1 MSMLR
6 ELKRRNVIKVAIAYA
21 VVAWLLIEVTATT
34 FPILQLPDWSV
45 TLITV
50 FILIGFPLAL
60 ILAWA
65 FEITPEGIKLEKDV
79 ERDES
84 ITHVTGRN
92 IDYIIIAALILALGF
107 FAFDKFVLDP
117 SRDAEREET
126 VAKLE
131 RSEALAESA
140 GENSIAVL
148 PFENLSPDPANQYF
162 SDGMTEELISKLSRV
177 KDLQVT
183 ARTSVARFKGTDKDI
198 REIGEELG
206 VRYVLEGS
214 VRKAGDRVR
223 ITAQLIDATTG
234 FHVWSDDFNGTLK
247 DVFAAQEE
255 TALKIV
261 EALHLVLSPT
271 EEAAVR
277 RRYTENP
284 AAYDAYLQGWAL
296 IESFNPGVDGPAKL
310 DAARQHFE
318 RAMAFDSVYPLAF
331 VGLAFVESY
340 YAWIGEG
347 TDDNIARAEKHARLA
362 LALDPG
368 LSEAHAVLGDI
379 HGLRDEWVAAIAAY
393 HEAIRLDPQNTYAW
407 EELAWALNSKDPPEP
422 VEAEQTAREAI
433 RLEPTWPFNYYQLG
447 WALETQG
454 RYEEAVVA
462 LEQALRI
469 NPAFIVGS
477 RKLGEIHLAQ
487 GQYGKA
493 LARFETV
500 REKRQSLRLLAD
512 IATAHA
518 GLGNEDQA
526 LATLEE
532 ALAGGYR
539 DFAMLET
546 SSHFAALR
554 GDARFQSLLAEYKD

>member
-1 MSMLR
+1 MSIVQ
-6 ELKRRNVIKVAIAYA
+6 ELKRRNVIKVAVAYV

-79 ERDES
+79 ERS
-84 ITHVTGRN
+84 ASTTHITGRN

-117 SRDAEREET
+117 SRDAKREEAI
-126 VAKLE
+126 AKLE
-131 RSEALAESA
+131 RSEALAESTS
-140 GENSIAVL
+140 ENSIAVL
-148 PFENLSPDPANQYF
+148 PFTNLSPDPANQYF

-261 EALHLVLSPT
+261 EALHLALSPT

-277 RRYTENP
+277 QRYTENP
-284 AAYDAYLQGWAL
+284 DAYDAYLQGWAL
-296 IESFNPGVDGPAKL
+296 LESFNPGIDGSAKIDIAL
-310 DAARQHFE
+310 QHFE
-318 RAMAFDSVYPLAF
+318 QALALDSDYALALA
-331 VGLAFVESY
+331 GLAAAESFY
-340 YAWIGEG
+340 FWIGVG
-347 TDDNIARAEKHARLA
+347 TDDNLVRAEQYAGRA
-362 LALDPG
+362 LALEPR
-368 LSEAHAVLGDI
+368 LSEAHVVVGDI
-379 HGLRDEWVAAIAAY
+379 HAFRDQWAAAIAAY
-393 HEAIRLDPQNTYAW
+393 RYAIRLDPQNALAW
-407 EELAWALNSKDPPEP
+407 EELAWALNHVDPPEP
-422 VEAEQTAREAI
+422 VAAEEAAREAL
-433 RLEPTWPFNYYQLG
+433 RLEPTFLYNYYQLG
-447 WALETQG
+447 HALEIQG
-454 RYEEAVVA
+454 RYEEASEA

-469 NPAFIVGS
+469 NPAFLVGI
-477 RKLGEIHLAQ
+477 RTLGEIRLAQ

-500 REKRQSLRLLAD
+500 REIRQSLRLLAD

-532 ALAGGYR
+532 ALASGYR

-554 GDARFQSLLAEYKD
+554 ADARFQSLLAEYKD

>member
-1 MSMLR
+1 MSIVQ
-6 ELKRRNVIKVAIAYA
+6 ELKRRNVIKVAVAYV

-79 ERDES
+79 ERS
-84 ITHVTGRN
+84 ASTTHITGRN

-117 SRDAEREET
+117 SRDAKREEAI
-126 VAKLE
+126 AKLE
-131 RSEALAESA
+131 RSEALAESTS
-140 GENSIAVL
+140 ENSIAVL
-148 PFENLSPDPANQYF
+148 PFTNLSPDPANQYF

-198 REIGEELG
+198 REIGAELG

-261 EALHLVLSPT
+261 EALHLALSPT

-277 RRYTENP
+277 QRYTENP
-284 AAYDAYLQGWAL
+284 DAYDAYLQGWAL
-296 IESFNPGVDGPAKL
+296 LESFNPGIDGSAKIDIAL
-310 DAARQHFE
+310 QHFE
-318 RAMAFDSVYPLAF
+318 QALALDSDYALALA
-331 VGLAFVESY
+331 GLATVESFY
-340 YAWIGEG
+340 FWIGVG
-347 TDDNIARAEKHARLA
+347 TDDNLVRAEQYAGRA
-362 LALDPG
+362 LALEPR
-368 LSEAHAVLGDI
+368 LSEAHVVVGDI
-379 HGLRDEWVAAIAAY
+379 HAFRDQWAAAIAAY
-393 HEAIRLDPQNTYAW
+393 RYAIRLDPQNYVAW
-407 EELAWALNSKDPPEP
+407 EELAWALNHVDPPEP
-422 VEAEQTAREAI
+422 VAAEQAAREAL
-433 RLEPTWPFNYYQLG
+433 RLAPTFLYNYQQLG
-447 WALETQG
+447 DALVIQG
-454 RYEEAVVA
+454 RYEEASEA

-469 NPAFIVGS
+469 NPAFLVGI
-477 RKLGEIHLAQ
+477 RTLGEIRLAQ
-487 GQYGKA
+487 GQYDKA

-500 REKRQSLRLLAD
+500 REIRQSLRLLAD